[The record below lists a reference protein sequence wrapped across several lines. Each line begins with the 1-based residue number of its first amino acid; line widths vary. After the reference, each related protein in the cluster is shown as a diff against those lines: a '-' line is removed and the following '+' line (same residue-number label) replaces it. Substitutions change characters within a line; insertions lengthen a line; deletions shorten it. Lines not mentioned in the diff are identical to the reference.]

1 MIINE
6 IGSLCTHRISHYPPI
21 LHNCSERPLFECKI
35 NFKSSSASYR
45 LVLWK
50 LYLWYEGKKNIS
62 MIFIRWLFLKGV
74 VRTTFD
80 IKRFYYYYWVDT
92 SAGELLVPEG
102 IIRPVVSVSVY

>member
-1 MIINE
+1 
-6 IGSLCTHRISHYPPI
+6 
-21 LHNCSERPLFECKI
+21 
-35 NFKSSSASYR
+35 
-45 LVLWK
+45 
-50 LYLWYEGKKNIS
+50 

>member
-50 LYLWYEGKKNIS
+50 LYLWYEGKNHFNRYMFSKTYLWYSYDGCSWKELYALRLIS
-62 MIFIRWLFLKGV
+62 NVFITITGSIPLQVNF
-74 VRTTFD
+74 
-80 IKRFYYYYWVDT
+80 
-92 SAGELLVPEG
+92 
-102 IIRPVVSVSVY
+102 